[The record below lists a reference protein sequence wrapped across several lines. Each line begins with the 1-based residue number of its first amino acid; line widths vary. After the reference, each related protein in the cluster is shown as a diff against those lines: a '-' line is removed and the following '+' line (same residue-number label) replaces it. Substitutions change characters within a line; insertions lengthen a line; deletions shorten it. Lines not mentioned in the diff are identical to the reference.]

1 MDAREGTNT
10 DKDDKDDKDDDSTA
24 TPVSVDLLHPP
35 RPSILASAQVTPTTK
50 TTKRKKKSPAHQSLK
65 DHGYHHGVNG
75 LQYIEDYLQQYKGDK
90 ISIEDLTWYISM
102 VKPHMYHV
110 KEQANREMTQLCNV
124 AVEDCGAACQEA
136 SNYYLMELSKTAQ
149 AECNKFNNTSAKI
162 FKEMDKA
169 MALCT

>member
-1 MDAREGTNT
+1 M
-10 DKDDKDDKDDDSTA
+10 
-24 TPVSVDLLHPP
+24 
-35 RPSILASAQVTPTTK
+35 
-50 TTKRKKKSPAHQSLK
+50 
-65 DHGYHHGVNG
+65 NG
-75 LQYIEDYLQQYKGDK
+75 LQYIEDCLQQYKGDE

-136 SNYYLMELSKTAQ
+136 SNYYLMELSKMAQ
-149 AECNKFNNTSAKI
+149 AECNKFNNTSANI

-169 MALCT
+169 MALCTELKDHHTICTRMFRTMEGSTMQFMTTADFNHEAELIDKRFQSRLRLLK